1 MAATRRW
8 ARLLALLAVAAVVA
22 AGCSGA
28 RREPQEQGTTT
39 LTIAI
44 PDDIQ
49 TLDTCCANF
58 IRANTAL
65 AQIYDSPVIHPKV
78 AAGEDGTMVGDAAK
92 IEGVT
97 FESWTA
103 SPDGRTYTIK
113 VRKGLKFHDGSDV
126 TAQDLAYMI
135 ERQLGTKGG
144 GNWLMTNIAFLTKKP
159 KVVDDSTLE
168 ITTDAAS
175 QLTMQ
180 SFYMTSSG
188 AIDPEVVKRNATAED
203 PWAEK
208 WMAKNEANGSGPYVL
223 KEWTPDQQVVF
234 EAFPGYWRGKAKID
248 RIVWKIVPSAAERVN
263 LLRSGTV
270 DMAEGLG
277 TEEFQALQGAQGV
290 KIVKAPSLNM
300 AYVGMH
306 NKQAPFDDQAV
317 RQAVSYA
324 VNYDEILQTVYRG
337 DARRAYGPIP
347 SGSQFSLED
356 QIGYKTDAAKA
367 KDLLGSAGYTG
378 KPVALS
384 IDSSRAE
391 HQQIAVRVQAAL
403 KAVGMETQIEQLTPA
418 VFAERKA
425 GKKLQMFVD
434 EMLPWIDDPD
444 YELSLTLQCGVFG
457 NYTDYCNKDV
467 DQIINDGWTERD
479 AAKRKTMF
487 EQAQRTIVEEA
498 PMVFLAQPDFKLAM
512 REHVQGYVHY
522 INEIPRYY
530 DLSIAK

>member
-1 MAATRRW
+1 MLRTPRW
-8 ARLLALLAVAAVVA
+8 ARLAVTLLAVVLAAT
-22 AGCSGA
+22 GCSSKQ
-28 RREPQEQGTTT
+28 REREQRSTT

-65 AQIYDSPVIHPKV
+65 AQLYDSPVIHPK
-78 AAGEDGTMVGDAAK
+78 AAAADGGSMTGDPSK
-92 IEGVT
+92 LEGVT
-97 FESWTA
+97 FESWSA
-103 SPDGRTYTIK
+103 SPDGRTYTVK
-113 VRKGLKFHDGSDV
+113 VRKGMKFHDGKEIK
-126 TAQDLAYMI
+126 AQDLAYMI

-159 KVVDDSTLE
+159 TVIDDYTLRF
-168 ITTDAAS
+168 TTNAPS

-188 AIDPEVVKRNATAED
+188 AIDPTVVKQHAASSD

-208 WMAKNEANGSGPYVL
+208 WMAKNEANGSGPYML

-234 EAFPGYWRGKAKID
+234 QAYPDYWRGKAKID
-248 RIVWKIVPSAAERVN
+248 QVIWKIVPSAAERVN
-263 LLRSGTV
+263 LLKSGTV

-277 TEEFQALQGAQGV
+277 TEEFQALHGAAGV

-300 AYVGMH
+300 AYVGM
-306 NKQAPFDDQAV
+306 NNGMAPFDNKAA

-324 VNYDEILQTVYRG
+324 VNYDEILQAVYHG

-347 SGSQFSLED
+347 SGSQFSLGD
-356 QIGYKTDAAKA
+356 KIGYSTDAAKA
-367 KDLLGSAGYTG
+367 KQLLSSSGAAGKKVT
-378 KPVALS
+378 LS

-403 KAVGMETQIEQLTPA
+403 KAIGMNVQIEQLTPA

-425 GKKLQMFVD
+425 SKKLQMFVD

-457 NYTDYCNKDV
+457 NYANYCNKQV
-467 DQIINDGWTERD
+467 DQIIRDGWTEQD
-479 AAKRKTMF
+479 AAKRKAMF
-487 EQAQRTIVEEA
+487 EQAQRTIVDEA

-512 REHVQGYVHY
+512 RDHVNGYVHY

-530 DLSIAK
+530 DMSVSK